1 MALVLAH
8 PGVNL
13 IGCLSIGRINAGGG
27 YQQAGDLVQSKV
39 MRLDENDAWRL
50 RARAN
55 FAPVVTDPG
64 AGFKIS
70 GVA

>member
-1 MALVLAH
+1 
-8 PGVNL
+8 
-13 IGCLSIGRINAGGG
+13 
-27 YQQAGDLVQSKV
+27 

-55 FAPVVTDPG
+55 FVPVVTDPG

-70 GVA
+70 TVA

>member
-1 MALVLAH
+1 VGTVAYVLDSQ
-8 PGVNL
+8 NL
-13 IGCLSIGRINAGGG
+13 GFIATEDLGGG

-50 RARAN
+50 RTRAN